1 MSSRHYVVVPHN
13 GKCIFALLTQSGC
26 GVLEELIFLAFV
38 EPRIWEKAGAAN
50 KGIGLILLEAWCF
63 YSSRRG
69 DIPSA
74 AVAPSLLTLALGLTD
89 KGFFGRNVL

>member
-1 MSSRHYVVVPHN
+1 MWWYPIIESVFLP
-13 GKCIFALLTQSGC
+13 LLTQSGC
-26 GVLEELIFLAFV
+26 GVLEDLIFLAFV
-38 EPRIWEKAGAAN
+38 EPCIWDKRLVQLT

-63 YSSRRG
+63 YSSRHG